1 MNPNWQDSMRLKVR
15 AYFAE
20 SDIMIG
26 ASGQKYIEE
35 ICGWKGNS
43 FEDVL
48 DFDSFTVPGTD
59 HDSVMQPVE
68 ILEQVFVDAGGSPIR

>member
-1 MNPNWQDSMRLKVR
+1 
-15 AYFAE
+15 
-20 SDIMIG
+20 MIG

-35 ICGWKGNS
+35 IWGWKGNS

-48 DFDSFTVPGTD
+48 DFDSVTVPGTD
-59 HDSVMQPVE
+59 HDSVMQPIE